1 MGKLNFKI
9 SEFIESDVAKK
20 NSINNFPDIQSLDNI
35 LNLIVFCM
43 QPIRDLINAPVII
56 TSGYRSASVNKL
68 VLGANNSQ
76 HLTGQA
82 ADFIVKGM
90 SPSEIITVIKNSKI
104 EFDQLINEYNSWVHV
119 SYSGVKN
126 RNQILKIL

>member
-90 SPSEIITVIKNSKI
+90 SPSEIIAVIKNSKI
-104 EFDQLINEYNSWVHV
+104 EFDQLINEYNRWVHV
-119 SYSGVKN
+119 SYNSVKN